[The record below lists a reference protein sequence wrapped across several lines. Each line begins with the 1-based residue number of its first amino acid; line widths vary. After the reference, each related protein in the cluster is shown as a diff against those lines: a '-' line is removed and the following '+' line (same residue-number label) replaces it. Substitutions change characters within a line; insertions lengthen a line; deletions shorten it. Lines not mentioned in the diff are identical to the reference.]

1 MKIEIKEPQWY
12 WQKGNRENQEDAL
25 YPTDYDEQHPFFVV
39 CDGVGG
45 NDCGEVASN
54 LVCETFGEYMTIVF
68 EKGGTLDVKTFEDVL
83 TLIWEKLYDNRKISQ
98 TMATTL
104 AFAAITSDGVFVAHI
119 GDSRVYQI
127 RPSEGIIFQTED
139 HSLVN
144 ELLKNK
150 LITLEEVE
158 NHPKRNVIT
167 RCMNVQKNCRG
178 YDEATINIIRNVEAG
193 DIFLICSDGVY
204 DEIDDKN
211 IAGIL
216 SEGISLS
223 EKREK
228 LAKSTVNSKDNNT
241 AILIEISS
249 VEKGEDDNEGNI
261 TIETQVSSNGMS
273 TLIKQIGISAKKW
286 FGKLFN

>member
-1 MKIEIKEPQWY
+1 MKIEIKDPQWY

-54 LVCETFGEYMTIVF
+54 LVCETFGEYLTGMFV
-68 EKGGTLDVKTFEDVL
+68 KGGTLDVKTFEDVL

-150 LITLEEVE
+150 LITKEEAV

-167 RCMNVQKNCRG
+167 RCMNVQKDCQH
-178 YDEATINIIRNVEAG
+178 YDEATINIIRNLQAG

>member
-54 LVCETFGEYMTIVF
+54 LVCETFGEYLTGMFV
-68 EKGGTLDVKTFEDVL
+68 KGGTLDVKTFEDVL

-249 VEKGEDDNEGNI
+249 VEKGADDNEGNI

>member
-25 YPTDYDEQHPFFVV
+25 YPTNYYERHPFFVV

-54 LVCETFGEYMTIVF
+54 LVCETFGEYLTTMF
-68 EKGGTLDVKTFEDVL
+68 EKGGTLDVKTFENVL

-104 AFAAITSDGVFVAHI
+104 AFAAMTSDGVFVAHI

-150 LITLEEVE
+150 LITKEEAA

-167 RCMNVQKNCRG
+167 RCMNVQKDCRD
-178 YDEATINIIRNVEAG
+178 YYEATINIIRNVEAG

-223 EKREK
+223 EKREE
-228 LAKSTVNSKDNNT
+228 LAKRTVNSKDNNT

-249 VEKGEDDNEGNI
+249 AEKGGNENKGNT
-261 TIETQVSSNGMS
+261 TIETKLSSNGMPSLINHIGLS
-273 TLIKQIGISAKKW
+273 TKKW
-286 FGKLFN
+286 FGKMFN

>member
-25 YPTDYDEQHPFFVV
+25 YPTDYDERHPFFVV

-54 LVCETFGEYMTIVF
+54 LVCETFGEYLTTMF
-68 EKGGTLDVKTFEDVL
+68 EKGGTLDIMTFEDVL
-83 TLIWEKLYDNRKISQ
+83 TLIWEKLYYNRTISQ
-98 TMATTL
+98 SMATTL
-104 AFAAITSDGVFVAHI
+104 VFAAMTSDGVFVAHI

-127 RPSEGIIFQTED
+127 RPSEGIIFKTED

-150 LITLEEVE
+150 LITKEEAA

-167 RCMNVQKNCRG
+167 RCMNVQKDCRN

-228 LAKSTVNSKDNNT
+228 LAKRTASSKDNNT

-249 VEKGEDDNEGNI
+249 AEKDEDDNEGNI

-273 TLIKQIGISAKKW
+273 SFINQIGISAKKW
-286 FGKLFN
+286 FGKMFN

>member
-54 LVCETFGEYMTIVF
+54 LVCETFGEYLTGMFV
-68 EKGGTLDVKTFEDVL
+68 KGGTLDVKTFEDVL

-127 RPSEGIIFQTED
+127 RPTDGIIFQTED

-150 LITLEEVE
+150 LITKEEAE

>member
-25 YPTDYDEQHPFFVV
+25 YPTNYDERHPFFVV

-54 LVCETFGEYMTIVF
+54 LVCETFGEYLTTMF
-68 EKGGTLDVKTFEDVL
+68 EKGGTLDVKTFENVL

-104 AFAAITSDGVFVAHI
+104 AFAAMTSDGVFVAHI

-150 LITLEEVE
+150 LITKEEAA

-167 RCMNVQKNCRG
+167 RCMNVQKDCRD
-178 YDEATINIIRNVEAG
+178 YYEATINIIRNVEAG

-223 EKREK
+223 EKREE
-228 LAKSTVNSKDNNT
+228 LAKRTVNSKDNNT

-249 VEKGEDDNEGNI
+249 AEKGGNENKGNT
-261 TIETQVSSNGMS
+261 TIETKLSSNGMPSLINHIGLS
-273 TLIKQIGISAKKW
+273 TKKW
-286 FGKLFN
+286 FGKMFN

>member
-1 MKIEIKEPQWY
+1 MKIEIKDPQWY

-54 LVCETFGEYMTIVF
+54 LVCETFGEYLTGMFV
-68 EKGGTLDVKTFEDVL
+68 KGGTLDVKTFEDVL

-150 LITLEEVE
+150 LITKEEAV

-167 RCMNVQKNCRG
+167 RCMNVQKDCRY
-178 YDEATINIIRNVEAG
+178 YDEATINIIRNVEAR
-193 DIFLICSDGVY
+193 DIFMICSDGVY
-204 DEIDDKN
+204 DEIDNKS
-211 IAGIL
+211 IASVL
-216 SEGISLS
+216 SEDTSLS

-228 LAKSTVNSKDNNT
+228 LAKSTANSKDNNT

-249 VEKGEDDNEGNI
+249 VVKDEDDYEGNT

-273 TLIKQIGISAKKW
+273 SLINQIGISAKKW
-286 FGKLFN
+286 FGKMFN

>member
-1 MKIEIKEPQWY
+1 MKIEIKDPQWY

-54 LVCETFGEYMTIVF
+54 LVCETFGEYLTGMFV
-68 EKGGTLDVKTFEDVL
+68 KGGTLDVKTFEDVL

>member
-54 LVCETFGEYMTIVF
+54 LVCETFGEYLTGMFV
-68 EKGGTLDVKTFEDVL
+68 KGGTLDVKTFEDVL

>member
-1 MKIEIKEPQWY
+1 MKIEINEPQWY

-25 YPTDYDEQHPFFVV
+25 YPTHYDEQHPFFVV

-54 LVCETFGEYMTIVF
+54 LVCETFGEYLTTMFV
-68 EKGGTLDVKTFEDVL
+68 KGGTLDVKTFEDVL

-104 AFAAITSDGVFVAHI
+104 AFAAITSDGVFIAHI

-127 RPSEGIIFQTED
+127 RPSEGIIFKTED

-150 LITLEEVE
+150 LITKEEAA

-167 RCMNVQKNCRG
+167 RCMNVQKDCRG

-228 LAKSTVNSKDNNT
+228 LAKRTASSKDNNT

-249 VEKGEDDNEGNI
+249 VEKGEDDNESNI
-261 TIETQVSSNGMS
+261 TIDTKVSANGMS
-273 TLIKQIGISAKKW
+273 SLINQIGLSAKRW
-286 FGKLFN
+286 FGKMFN

>member
-68 EKGGTLDVKTFEDVL
+68 EKGGTLDIKTFEDVL

-127 RPSEGIIFQTED
+127 RPSEGIIFKTED

-150 LITLEEVE
+150 LITKEEAA

>member
-25 YPTDYDEQHPFFVV
+25 YPTEYDEQHPFFVV

-54 LVCETFGEYMTIVF
+54 LVCETFGEYLTGMFV
-68 EKGGTLDVKTFEDVL
+68 KGGTLDVKTFEDVL

>member
-1 MKIEIKEPQWY
+1 MKIEIKDPQWY

-68 EKGGTLDVKTFEDVL
+68 EKGGTLDIKTFEDVL
-83 TLIWEKLYDNRKISQ
+83 TLIWEKLYENRKISQ

-104 AFAAITSDGVFVAHI
+104 AFAAMTSDGVFVAHI

-150 LITLEEVE
+150 LITKEEAV

-167 RCMNVQKNCRG
+167 RCMNVQKDCQY
-178 YDEATINIIRNVEAG
+178 YDEATINIIRNLQAG
-193 DIFLICSDGVY
+193 DIFMICSDGVY
-204 DEIDDKN
+204 DEIDDKS
-211 IAGIL
+211 IACVL
-216 SEGISLS
+216 SEDISLS

>member
-1 MKIEIKEPQWY
+1 M
-12 WQKGNRENQEDAL
+12 
-25 YPTDYDEQHPFFVV
+25 
-39 CDGVGG
+39 
-45 NDCGEVASN
+45 
-54 LVCETFGEYMTIVF
+54 CETFGEYLTGMFV
-68 EKGGTLDVKTFEDVL
+68 KGGTLDVKTFEDVL

-150 LITLEEVE
+150 LITKEEAV

-167 RCMNVQKNCRG
+167 RCMNVQKDCQH
-178 YDEATINIIRNVEAG
+178 YDEATINIIRNLQAG
-193 DIFLICSDGVY
+193 DIFMICSDGVY
-204 DEIDDKN
+204 DEIDDKS
-211 IAGIL
+211 IACVL
-216 SEGISLS
+216 SEDISLS

-228 LAKSTVNSKDNNT
+228 LAKRTANSKDNNT
-241 AILIEISS
+241 AILDHYYSHFF
-249 VEKGEDDNEGNI
+249 
-261 TIETQVSSNGMS
+261 Q
-273 TLIKQIGISAKKW
+273 
-286 FGKLFN
+286 

>member
-54 LVCETFGEYMTIVF
+54 LVCETFGEYLTGMFV
-68 EKGGTLDVKTFEDVL
+68 KGGTLDVKTFEDVL

-178 YDEATINIIRNVEAG
+178 YDEATINIIRKVEAG

>member
-1 MKIEIKEPQWY
+1 M
-12 WQKGNRENQEDAL
+12 
-25 YPTDYDEQHPFFVV
+25 V

-54 LVCETFGEYMTIVF
+54 LVGETFGEYLTTMF
-68 EKGGTLDVKTFEDVL
+68 EKGGTLDIKTFEDVL
-83 TLIWEKLYDNRKISQ
+83 TLIWEKLYENRKISQ
-98 TMATTL
+98 TMATTI
-104 AFAAITSDGVFVAHI
+104 AFAAMTSDGVFVAHI

-167 RCMNVQKNCRG
+167 RCMNVQKDCQH
-178 YDEATINIIRNVEAG
+178 YDEATINIIRNVEAR
-193 DIFLICSDGVY
+193 DIFMICSDGVY
-204 DEIDDKN
+204 DEIDNKS
-211 IAGIL
+211 IASVL
-216 SEGISLS
+216 SEDTSLS

-228 LAKSTVNSKDNNT
+228 LAKRTANSKDNNT

-249 VEKGEDDNEGNI
+249 VEKDEDDNEGNI

>member
-1 MKIEIKEPQWY
+1 MKIEIKDPQWY

-54 LVCETFGEYMTIVF
+54 LVCETFGEYLTGMFV
-68 EKGGTLDVKTFEDVL
+68 KGGTLDVKTFEDVL

-167 RCMNVQKNCRG
+167 RCMNVQKDCRY

-193 DIFLICSDGVY
+193 DIFMICSDGVY
-204 DEIDDKN
+204 DEIDDKS
-211 IAGIL
+211 ISGIL
-216 SEGISLS
+216 SEDISLS
-223 EKREK
+223 EKGEK
-228 LAKSTVNSKDNNT
+228 LAKRTANSKDNNT

>member
-1 MKIEIKEPQWY
+1 MKIEIKDPQWY

-54 LVCETFGEYMTIVF
+54 LVCETFGEYMTGMF
-68 EKGGTLDVKTFEDVL
+68 EKGGTLDIKTFEDVL
-83 TLIWEKLYDNRKISQ
+83 TLIWEKLYENRKISQ

-104 AFAAITSDGVFVAHI
+104 AFAAMTSDGVFVAHI

-150 LITLEEVE
+150 LITKEEAV

-167 RCMNVQKNCRG
+167 RCMNVQKDCRY
-178 YDEATINIIRNVEAG
+178 YDEATINIIRNLQAG

-204 DEIDDKN
+204 DEIDDKS
-211 IAGIL
+211 IACVL
-216 SEGISLS
+216 SEDISLS

>member
-25 YPTDYDEQHPFFVV
+25 YPTHYDEQHPFFVV

-54 LVCETFGEYMTIVF
+54 LVCETFGEYLTGMFV
-68 EKGGTLDVKTFEDVL
+68 KGGTLDVKTFEDVL

-150 LITLEEVE
+150 LITKEEAV

-167 RCMNVQKNCRG
+167 RCMNVQKDCQH
-178 YDEATINIIRNVEAG
+178 YDEATINIIRNLQAG
-193 DIFLICSDGVY
+193 DIFMICSDGVY
-204 DEIDDKN
+204 DEIDDKS
-211 IAGIL
+211 IACVL
-216 SEGISLS
+216 SEDISLS

-249 VEKGEDDNEGNI
+249 AEKGGNENKGNT
-261 TIETQVSSNGMS
+261 TIETKLSSNGMPS
-273 TLIKQIGISAKKW
+273 LINQIGLSAKRW
-286 FGKLFN
+286 FGKMFN

>member
-1 MKIEIKEPQWY
+1 MRNLW
-12 WQKGNRENQEDAL
+12 GVSDRN
-25 YPTDYDEQHPFFVV
+25 V
-39 CDGVGG
+39 C
-45 NDCGEVASN
+45 
-54 LVCETFGEYMTIVF
+54 
-68 EKGGTLDVKTFEDVL
+68 KGGTLDVKTFEDVL

-104 AFAAITSDGVFVAHI
+104 AFAAITSDGVFIAHI

>member
-68 EKGGTLDVKTFEDVL
+68 EKGGTLDIKTFEDVL

>member
-25 YPTDYDEQHPFFVV
+25 YPTHYDEQHPFFVV

-54 LVCETFGEYMTIVF
+54 LVCETFGEYLTGMFV
-68 EKGGTLDVKTFEDVL
+68 KGGTLDIKTFENVL

-150 LITLEEVE
+150 LITLEEAE

-178 YDEATINIIRNVEAG
+178 YDEAIINIIRNVEAG

-228 LAKSTVNSKDNNT
+228 LAKRTASSKDNNT

-249 VEKGEDDNEGNI
+249 AEKGGNENKGNT
-261 TIETQVSSNGMS
+261 TIETKLSSNGMPS
-273 TLIKQIGISAKKW
+273 LINHIGLSAKKW
-286 FGKLFN
+286 FGKMFN

>member
-54 LVCETFGEYMTIVF
+54 LVCETFGEYLTGMFV
-68 EKGGTLDVKTFEDVL
+68 KGGTLDVKTFEDVL

-127 RPSEGIIFQTED
+127 RPPEGIIFQTED

>member
-1 MKIEIKEPQWY
+1 M
-12 WQKGNRENQEDAL
+12 
-25 YPTDYDEQHPFFVV
+25 
-39 CDGVGG
+39 
-45 NDCGEVASN
+45 
-54 LVCETFGEYMTIVF
+54 CETFGEYLTTVF
-68 EKGGTLDVKTFEDVL
+68 EKGGKLDIKTFEDVL

-104 AFAAITSDGVFVAHI
+104 AFAAMTSDGVFVAHI

-127 RPSEGIIFQTED
+127 RPSEDIIFQTED

-150 LITLEEVE
+150 LITKEEAA

-167 RCMNVQKNCRG
+167 RCMNVQKDCRN

-193 DIFLICSDGVY
+193 DIFMICSDGVY
-204 DEIDDKN
+204 DEIDNKS
-211 IAGIL
+211 IVSVL
-216 SEGISLS
+216 SEDISLS

-228 LAKSTVNSKDNNT
+228 LAKRTANSKDNNT

-249 VEKGEDDNEGNI
+249 VEKDEDDNEGNT

-273 TLIKQIGISAKKW
+273 SLINQIGLSAKRW
-286 FGKLFN
+286 FGKMFN

>member
-54 LVCETFGEYMTIVF
+54 LVCETFEEYLTGMFV
-68 EKGGTLDVKTFEDVL
+68 KGGTLDVKTFEDVL

-228 LAKSTVNSKDNNT
+228 LAKSTANSKDNNT

-261 TIETQVSSNGMS
+261 TIDTKVSANGMS
-273 TLIKQIGISAKKW
+273 SLINQIGLSAKRW
-286 FGKLFN
+286 FGKMFN

>member
-54 LVCETFGEYMTIVF
+54 LVCETFGEYLTTVF
-68 EKGGTLDVKTFEDVL
+68 EKGGKLDIKTFEEVL

-104 AFAAITSDGVFVAHI
+104 AFAAMTSDGVFVAHI

-127 RPSEGIIFQTED
+127 RPSKGIIFQTED

-150 LITLEEVE
+150 LITKEEAVL
-158 NHPKRNVIT
+158 HPKRNVIT
-167 RCMNVQKNCRG
+167 RCMNVQRDLRN
-178 YDEATINIIRNVEAG
+178 YYEATIDVVRDVKAG
-193 DIFLICSDGVY
+193 DIFLLCSDGVY
-204 DEIDDKN
+204 DE
-211 IAGIL
+211 AGNDVISELL
-216 SEGISLS
+216 SCDSSLR
-223 EKREK
+223 EKRDKMAERT
-228 LAKSTVNSKDNNT
+228 SDSHDNNT
-241 AILIEISS
+241 AILIEIKSMEKTENDNSDNVTFETSLSS
-249 VEKGEDDNEGNI
+249 DELSSFINQVGN
-261 TIETQVSSNGMS
+261 
-273 TLIKQIGISAKKW
+273 SAKKW
-286 FGKLFN
+286 IRRLLN